1 MDNKSD
7 QLEQQDNE
15 HELVKKTIQVFAELC
30 DIMPPI
36 GFISH
41 KKRLTAYITVTT
53 KAQSIIDSNQ
63 INEGEMLFVFSMMV
77 RKKKDFQKAAM
88 MTALS
93 LPKLN
98 AEILS
103 PVGFKFVNDIRVN
116 MQLSPV
122 DNKTSTQF

>member
-1 MDNKSD
+1 MDNETD

-15 HELVKKTIQVFAELC
+15 QVLVKKTLKVFAELC

-103 PVGFKFVNDIRVN
+103 PVGFKFANDIRVN

-122 DNKTSTQF
+122 DNKTSAQV

>member
-1 MDNKSD
+1 MDNETD

-15 HELVKKTIQVFAELC
+15 QVLVKKTLQVFAELC

-122 DNKTSTQF
+122 DNKTSAQV

>member
-1 MDNKSD
+1 MDNETD

-15 HELVKKTIQVFAELC
+15 QALVKKTLKIFAELC

-122 DNKTSTQF
+122 DNKTSAQV

>member
-1 MDNKSD
+1 MDNETD

-15 HELVKKTIQVFAELC
+15 QVLVKKTLKVFAELC

-122 DNKTSTQF
+122 DNKTSAQV